1 MVGQISLTSTCSG
14 GGFRAARQTDS
25 EIVTRRDADL
35 RRSSGTLLFSPKK
48 FTRSAKYISAAIFF
62 HGV

>member
-35 RRSSGTLLFSPKK
+35 RRSSGTLLFSP
-48 FTRSAKYISAAIFF
+48 
-62 HGV
+62 